1 LKITTVQQNLS
12 DLITKGLDQL
22 DLPMEPVSLY
32 EPVRYSLAVGGKR
45 IRPMLTLLGCGLCG
59 GEPEEALPAALAVEL
74 LHNFTLLHDDIMDR
88 AETRRGQPSVNV
100 KWNDSTAILSGDV
113 MFARASKELNFY
125 GQSDKFTKN
134 QYARINEIFLDAVET
149 VCEGQA
155 YDLEFESEETV
166 SLEDYLKMIEFKT
179 AALLRASLQMGGIV
193 AGAPSEQL
201 DLLYAIGTKS
211 GIAFQIQDDLL
222 DVVGDPDK
230 FGKRVGGDIAEGKK
244 TYLSILALKKG
255 SDTQRQYMQNI
266 LRKKDVVDDEIQAV
280 IQQYEALNV
289 IEETRK
295 AASWHYDHA
304 IEALGG
310 FSGSEYKE
318 EISRLLNSLMKREH

>member
-1 LKITTVQQNLS
+1 MQQNLS
-12 DLITKGLDQL
+12 DLITKGLKRL
-22 DLPMEPVSLY
+22 DLPKEPVSLY
-32 EPVRYSLAVGGKR
+32 EPVHYSLAVGGKR

-59 GEPEEALPAALAVEL
+59 GDPEEALPAALAVEL

-113 MFARASKELNFY
+113 MFARACKEINYY

-134 QYARINEIFLDAVET
+134 QYARVNEIFFDAVET

-155 YDLEFESEETV
+155 YDLEFEKEESV
-166 SLEDYLKMIEFKT
+166 SLKNYLKMIEFKT
-179 AALLRASLQMGGIV
+179 AALLRASLQMGGVV
-193 AGAPSEQL
+193 AGANTDQL
-201 DLLYAIGTKS
+201 DYLHTIGTES

-244 TYLSILALKKG
+244 TYLSILSLKKG
-255 SDTQRQYMQNI
+255 SDAQRQYLQNI
-266 LRKKDVVDDEIQAV
+266 LRKKEVADDEIQAV
-280 IQQYEALNV
+280 IQQYEDLNV

-295 AASWHYDHA
+295 TASWHYDHA
-304 IEALGG
+304 IDALDG
-310 FSGSEYKE
+310 FSDSEYKK